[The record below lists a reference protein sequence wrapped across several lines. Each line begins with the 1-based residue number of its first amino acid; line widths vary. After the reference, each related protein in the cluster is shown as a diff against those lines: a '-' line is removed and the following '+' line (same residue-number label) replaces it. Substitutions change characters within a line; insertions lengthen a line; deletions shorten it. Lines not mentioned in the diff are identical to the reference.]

1 MKQLFFTLS
10 FLVFVSLPLR
20 AQVLQTIA
28 GMNGDGGLAKDAAI
42 NETNGLA
49 INEAGDIYIS
59 DRAVSVIR
67 KISAKTGI
75 ITTIVGNGVAGYSG
89 DGGQARLAS
98 LNQPGDIVLDRA
110 GNLYIADVMNYRV
123 RKVDVITGMI
133 TTIIGNGI
141 YGNSGDNGLATMA
154 NIGIINQLAID
165 NEGNIFFGGSGVRK
179 YNASNGIITKIYS
192 EHVNGIAADNK
203 GNLFL
208 CSNSN
213 YILKLSLS
221 TGLAG
226 IFYNS
231 STSGNINKLAID
243 SLGNLFMLF
252 NLSGKLPQVG
262 KLGNNAEN
270 FMVIAGDGNFD
281 FSGDGG
287 LARFAGIGNCT
298 ELALDVNANLFIG
311 DVGFY
316 RLRKISAG
324 SEMINTIA
332 GNGCYGGD
340 GNAAESSFLSNP
352 SNVEVDLWGNI
363 FIADANNHR
372 IRRIDALTGI
382 ITTVAGNGKGGFNG
396 DSILATNAML
406 FLPTDIVVD
415 QFGNIFIADA
425 ANHRIR
431 KVDASSGVIT
441 TIAGNGLAGFSGDN
455 LEAKNAKLNNP
466 YNICLDTNGNIYI
479 SDRENHRIRKVA
491 IASGIIS
498 TIAGNGIPG
507 FSGDSGLA
515 NLAKIAR
522 PMGLDID
529 SNGNIFFADDE
540 KRIRKIDAGSNIIY
554 TIAGSGGLNFNGD
567 TINALNANLNFTY
580 LTLNKYGDILLN
592 SHNRIRKV
600 ASNTGIIT
608 TVAGNGA
615 RGYSDEVED
624 IAAGLGGVRGI
635 AIDTKGNI
643 FFAESP
649 FNRLRK
655 ISYQNEF
662 IIWSSTLLPKR
673 EDTVTLYT
681 SYQDSASYFEWNV
694 SPNTFSYIM
703 GTNANSGQPKIRFN
717 KMGLYSI
724 QLKLVYKGD
733 TLTKTR
739 LHYLNVLNPLLQ
751 NLDFTANKINPS
763 YLDTLSLDLMFNDT
777 AEHIQWTISPNT
789 FNFVEGTNQTLRQP
803 KLRFSQKGLYT
814 VQVAVAY
821 KGDTLIKTKTNYISV
836 GSPPFPPLSFTSNNQ
851 LPKIGDTVTLVPQ
864 FSDSILFYRWTIT
877 PEQFSYLPG
886 ANSSSASPQIS
897 FTGIDQYYDVT
908 LQIGYYLDTISI
920 SKKKFFYVSK
930 PNGVEQLARHAYL
943 VYPNP
948 SSGIITI
955 ESNGQQYPILCEVWD
970 ATGKLQASHMLI
982 LHQTELTLPEPQGL
996 YLLQIKDAEGRVA
1009 KMKVIKE

>member
-1 MKQLFFTLS
+1 MKQLFFTLC
-10 FLVFVSLPLR
+10 FLVFVSLPLK

-28 GMNGDGGLAKDAAI
+28 GINGDGGLAKDAAI
-42 NETNGLA
+42 NETNGIA

-59 DRAVSVIR
+59 DRAVSVVR
-67 KISAKTGI
+67 KISSKTGI
-75 ITTIVGNGVAGYSG
+75 ITTIVGNGVSGYSG

-123 RKVDVITGMI
+123 RKVDVITGII
-133 TTIIGNGI
+133 TTIIGNGV

-179 YNASNGIITKIYS
+179 YNASNGFITKIYS
-192 EHVNGIAADNK
+192 ENVNGIAADKN

-208 CSNSN
+208 SSNSN
-213 YILKLSLS
+213 YILKLTLS

-231 STSGNINKLAID
+231 STSGNINKLALD
-243 SLGNLFMLF
+243 SSGNLFMMF
-252 NLSGKLPQVG
+252 NLSGKLSQIG

-270 FMVIAGDGNFD
+270 FRVIAGDGNFEY
-281 FSGDGG
+281 SGDGG

-298 ELALDVNANLFIG
+298 EFALDLNANLFIG
-311 DVGFY
+311 DAGFY

-324 SEMINTIA
+324 SEIINTIA

-340 GNAAESSFLSNP
+340 GNAAESSFLNNP

-372 IRRIDALTGI
+372 IRRIDAITGI
-382 ITTVAGNGKGGFNG
+382 IATVAGNGLGGFNG

-406 FLPTDIVVD
+406 FLPTDIAID
-415 QFGNIFIADA
+415 QFGNIIIADA

-431 KVDASSGVIT
+431 KVDASSGLIT
-441 TIAGNGLAGFSGDN
+441 TVAGNGIAGFSGDN
-455 LEAKNAKLNNP
+455 LDAKNSKLNNP
-466 YNICLDTNGNIYI
+466 NNICLDNFGNIYI

-491 IASGIIS
+491 ISSGMIS

-515 NLAKIAR
+515 NFAKITQ

-529 SNGNIFFADDE
+529 SSGNIFFADDA
-540 KRIRKIDAGSNIIY
+540 KRIRKIDAGSKIIY
-554 TIAGSGGLNFNGD
+554 TIAGSGGFNFNGD

-600 ASNTGIIT
+600 ASNTRIIT
-608 TVAGNGA
+608 TVAGNGV
-615 RGYSDEVED
+615 RGYGDEVED

-662 IIWSSTLLPKR
+662 TIWSSTLLPKR

-694 SPNTFSYIM
+694 SPNTFSFIM
-703 GTNANSGQPKIRFN
+703 GTNANSGQPKIKFN

-777 AEHIQWTISPNT
+777 AEHIQWTISPKT
-789 FNFVEGTNQTLRQP
+789 FSFIEGTNQTLRQP
-803 KLRFSQKGLYT
+803 KLRFNQKGLYT

-851 LPKIGDTVTLVPQ
+851 LPKIGDTVSLVPQ
-864 FSDSILFYRWTIT
+864 FLDSIWFYKWTVT
-877 PEQFSYLPG
+877 PEQYNYLTG
-886 ANSSSASPQIS
+886 SSTSSASPQMVL
-897 FTGIDQYYDVT
+897 TGVDQYYDVT
-908 LQIGYYLDTISI
+908 LQIGYYLDTLST
-920 SKKKFFYVSK
+920 SQKKFFYVSK
-930 PNGVEQLARHAYL
+930 SNGLAQQAQQAYL

-948 SSGIITI
+948 SSGKITI
-955 ESNGQQYPILCEVWD
+955 ESQGKQNPILCEVWD
-970 ATGKLQASHMLI
+970 VTGKLQASQSISHP
-982 LHQTELTLPEPQGL
+982 QTELSLPSAQGL
-996 YLLQIKDAEGRVA
+996 YLLQIKDSEGRVVM
-1009 KMKVIKE
+1009 MKVMKE